1 MSKDYKNL
9 DYHEFETI
17 ARILIKYIDKDKLID
32 GLVNKLFVKLKN
44 STELVEWRNATFI
57 LSLLNYRTEKIMIN
71 FVDTYNSIKEKVDDE
86 IVKDN
91 LKVIFNKFHKIQNI
105 SLPAKEYL
113 DTYEKKIIKGKN
125 VMKENKNNSQGKENK
140 IVNNK
145 RRRSPQNTNK
155 DTKDNRSAKKSKLT
169 NNLSKKSRNIM
180 LKNNKAKS
188 IKSKTSNNTR
198 NNHHKKRDRKLNSE
212 GIDLDL
218 MGDSDIDI

>member
-1 MSKDYKNL
+1 MLLNLDDDDIKNHVRIFFNEINNKGNNVIFNIIPKALARLSKDYKNL

-71 FVDTYNSIKEKVDDE
+71 FVDTYNSIKEKVDDDE

-91 LKVIFNKFHKIQNI
+91 LKVIFNKFHKIQNV

-125 VMKENKNNSQGKENK
+125 VLKENKNNSQGKENK

-155 DTKDNRSAKKSKLT
+155 DTKDNRSAKKSKLIIFFY
-169 NNLSKKSRNIM
+169 LE
-180 LKNNKAKS
+180 LK
-188 IKSKTSNNTR
+188 
-198 NNHHKKRDRKLNSE
+198 D
-212 GIDLDL
+212 
-218 MGDSDIDI
+218 

>member
-32 GLVNKLFVKLKN
+32 GLVNKLFIKLKN

-71 FVDTYNSIKEKVDDE
+71 FVDTYNSIKEKVDDDE

-113 DTYEKKIIKGKN
+113 DTYEKKN
-125 VMKENKNNSQGKENK
+125 HQ
-140 IVNNK
+140 
-145 RRRSPQNTNK
+145 R
-155 DTKDNRSAKKSKLT
+155 KKC
-169 NNLSKKSRNIM
+169 
-180 LKNNKAKS
+180 AE
-188 IKSKTSNNTR
+188 
-198 NNHHKKRDRKLNSE
+198 RK
-212 GIDLDL
+212 
-218 MGDSDIDI
+218 